1 MNADA
6 RARSTV
12 FPSLLFLAAYQRLLV
27 FISGPVRKK
36 HRDMNGLPGVF

>member
-1 MNADA
+1 MNADS

-27 FISGPVRKK
+27 FISGPVFEPLMDTDER
-36 HRDMNGLPGVF
+36 